1 MKKILM
7 IEDNEDFRLIVC
19 EFLRLNNFQLICA
32 ENGLIGL
39 NIAKDQQPDL
49 ILSDINMPELNGYE
63 VLEGLRNNIYTATIP
78 FIFITS
84 EEDEAYRCRALQ
96 LGANG
101 YLIKPVDINEFLDAI
116 TTHLT

>member
-1 MKKILM
+1 MKKILI
-7 IEDNEDFRLIVC
+7 IEDNEDFCLIIS
-19 EFLRLNNFQLICA
+19 EFLRIKNFQLICA
-32 ENGLIGL
+32 KNGLIGL

-63 VLEGLRNNIYTATIP
+63 VLEGLRNNISTATIP

-84 EEDEAYRCRALQ
+84 EEDEAYRCRALL

-101 YLIKPVDINEFLDAI
+101 YLIKPVDIDELLDAI